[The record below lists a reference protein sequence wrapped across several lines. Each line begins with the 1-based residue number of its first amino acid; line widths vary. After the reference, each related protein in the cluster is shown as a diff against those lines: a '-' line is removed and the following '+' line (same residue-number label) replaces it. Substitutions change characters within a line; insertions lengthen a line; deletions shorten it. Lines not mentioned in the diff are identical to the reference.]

1 MKTTTKCGATLID
14 CMGDDR
20 TVVNAARVSF
30 AKEVEAMSDADER
43 LIAYLAKH
51 AHWSPFAHPH
61 LSFRV
66 SAPLFVARQLGKHQV
81 GLAWNEESRRY
92 VSDEPTFYVPTEWR
106 AKADNVKQGS
116 SDEVLTVI
124 RGGDKA
130 WKDMGIDGAYG
141 ELCDIAY
148 GLYQSLIGT
157 GVCPEQ
163 ARMVLPQSMM
173 VNWIWTG
180 SLYAFARVVNQ
191 RLDSHAQRECR
202 PIALDIAAAMRDR
215 FPVSA
220 KALLAQ

>member
-1 MKTTTKCGATLID
+1 MKTTSTYGATLID
-14 CMGDDR
+14 HMGSDV

-30 AKEVEAMSDADER
+30 AKEIEEMRESDER

-51 AHWSPFAHPH
+51 AHWSPFAHPQI
-61 LSFRV
+61 SFRV

-81 GLAWNEESRRY
+81 GLSWNEESRRY

-106 AKADNVKQGS
+106 AKADSVKQGS
-116 SDEVLTVI
+116 SDERV
-124 RGGDKA
+124 
-130 WKDMGIDGAYG
+130 
-141 ELCDIAY
+141 ELPPYMMQSACEAAIIAY
-148 GLYQSLIGT
+148 RKALSL

-202 PIALDIAAAMRDR
+202 PIALDIRNALVDK

-220 KALLAQ
+220 NAILEGM

>member
-1 MKTTTKCGATLID
+1 MQTTQTYGAKLID
-14 CMGDDR
+14 WMGDDA

-30 AKEVEAMSDADER
+30 AKEVYEVGESDER
-43 LIAYLAKH
+43 LIAYLAREG
-51 AHWSPFAHPH
+51 HWSPFSHPQ

-92 VSDEPTFYVPTEWR
+92 IDGEPVFYAPETWR
-106 AKADNVKQGS
+106 SRAANVKQGS
-116 SDEVLTVI
+116 SD
-124 RGGDKA
+124 
-130 WKDMGIDGAYG
+130 DGVDPGSIYAFDTWQEDYG
-141 ELCDIAY
+141 AHTEDCLHY
-148 GLYQSLIGT
+148 YNSLIQR

-180 SLYAFARVVNQ
+180 SLYAFARVVRQ
-191 RLDSHAQRECR
+191 RLDSHAQRECYPVANDIR
-202 PIALDIAAAMRDR
+202 NALYEQ

-220 KALLAQ
+220 AALLP